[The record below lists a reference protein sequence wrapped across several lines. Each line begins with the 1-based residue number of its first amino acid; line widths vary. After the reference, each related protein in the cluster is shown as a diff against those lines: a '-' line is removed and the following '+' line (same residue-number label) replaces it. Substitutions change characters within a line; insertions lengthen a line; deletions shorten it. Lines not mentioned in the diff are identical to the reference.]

1 MTASAASGSEMDS
14 EGLAI
19 GLRILADLLESG
31 LPLIRA
37 LGALAELAPSAWQPG
52 IPALIEC
59 VREGSTLSRAL
70 QSSATGV
77 PPLVI
82 GIVRAGEGAGHLPS
96 AIRRAAQHAEQM
108 DARRKALRAAF
119 AYPLIVAVVGLGS
132 IGMIVGVV
140 LPRFAGILADIGQ
153 ELPRSTRLVLGVGS
167 IARGAFVPTIVGSIV
182 GATWWHSVRRS
193 PEGRRSLDRAL
204 LALPVIGAL
213 RLSAAT
219 ARICSSLGVLL
230 EAGVPLRQA
239 IAHAGESVG
248 DAVLRERLARTS
260 DRIAAGDRLGRAMRD
275 ESAATSLACRLIAAG
290 EESGRLASMLTY
302 AARLEQDRTERL
314 VRQAVRVVE
323 PTMLLALASVVGL
336 VAAALF
342 QAVYAVRP
350 T

>member
-1 MTASAASGSEMDS
+1 MSVFAASRAEMDS

-31 LPLIRA
+31 LPLTRSLA
-37 LGALAELAPSAWQPG
+37 LLTELAPSTWQPT
-52 IPALIEC
+52 IPSLIES
-59 VREGSTLSRAL
+59 VRQGSSLSRAL
-70 QSSATGV
+70 ESSV
-77 PPLVI
+77 PRVPSLLI
-82 GIVRAGEGAGHLPS
+82 GIIRAGEGAGHLPS
-96 AIRRAAQHAEQM
+96 AIRRAAEHAEQV
-108 DARRKALRAAF
+108 DAQRKAMRAAF
-119 AYPLIVAVVGLGS
+119 AYPAIVAIVGLCS

-153 ELPRSTRLVLGVGS
+153 ELPRSTQLVLGLGTV
-167 IARGAFVPTIVGSIV
+167 ARAAFIPAIVLAIV
-182 GATWWHSVRRS
+182 GAAWLHSLRQS
-193 PEGRRSLDRAL
+193 LAGRRSVDGAL
-204 LALPVIGAL
+204 LALPLVGTM

-239 IAHAGESVG
+239 IANAGESAG
-248 DAVLRERLARTS
+248 DAVLQERLKRTS
-260 DRIAAGDRLGRAMRD
+260 DRISAGDRLGRAMLD

-290 EESGRLASMLTY
+290 EESGRLSTMLSY

-314 VRQAVRVVE
+314 VRQAVRAIE
-323 PTMLLALASVVGL
+323 PTMLLALAAIVGL

-350 T
+350 